1 MGERSCQ
8 KRILTGPFLVHF
20 CSLCIEKIVA
30 VDILDYRDII
40 KLEDT
45 RLSRMGGELVGTS

>member
-40 KLEDT
+40 KSEDT
-45 RLSRMGGELVGTS
+45 RLSRMGGEKVGTS